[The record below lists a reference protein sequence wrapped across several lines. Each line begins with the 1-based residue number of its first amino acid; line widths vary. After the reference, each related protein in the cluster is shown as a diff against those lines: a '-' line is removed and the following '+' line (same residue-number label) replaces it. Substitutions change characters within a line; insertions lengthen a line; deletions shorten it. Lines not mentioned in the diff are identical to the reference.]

1 MNNLIK
7 KDLYQIRHNMI
18 ILLSFLAIIL
28 MGIVGAESY
37 ILDLRSSK
45 YAIGIFDAMVF
56 DSTIIVILAT
66 LITSSLLGIEF
77 KNRTI
82 NNDIHSGNS
91 RQDIFFSKIISY
103 LIIYNLLIIV
113 FPLAGCIRMIPK
125 LGFAINMAGG
135 IAHIIKI
142 ILYSILL
149 NSAMFSVCIFISFLC
164 RDIGKTL
171 SLSATYILA
180 FSLLMAYGKPEGL
193 FDKVKILNFIPL
205 IEIRYVLYENLS
217 ANNHIMI
224 IISALIIFIFFTM
237 LASHAFKKVDLK

>member
-1 MNNLIK
+1 MKNLIK
-7 KDLYQIRHNMI
+7 KDLYQIKHNKI
-18 ILLSFLAIIL
+18 ILISFLSIIL
-28 MGIVGAESY
+28 MGIFGAESY
-37 ILDLRSSK
+37 ILDLKSSK
-45 YAIGIFDAMVF
+45 DSIGIFDAMVF

-66 LITSSLLGIEF
+66 LITSLLLGIEF

-82 NNDIHSGNS
+82 NNDIYFGNL
-91 RQDIFFSKIISY
+91 RKDIFTSKIITC

-125 LGFAINMAGG
+125 LGFTINMAGG

-171 SLSATYILA
+171 SLSAIYILS

-193 FDKVKILNFIPL
+193 FYKVKILNFIP
-205 IEIRYVLYENLS
+205 IMEIRYVVYDKLTS
-217 ANNHIMI
+217 INHIMI
-224 IISALIIFIFFTM
+224 ITSALIIFIFFTS
-237 LASHAFKKVDLK
+237 LASRTFNKTELK